1 MWVFVADPPLID
13 NAIYAMWVDGLPGSQ
28 KDSPFSS
35 LQLTHA
41 WNMEFFFAKLN
52 D

>member
-35 LQLTHA
+35 LQLTHGLEYGVFLRKA
-41 WNMEFFFAKLN
+41 Q
-52 D
+52 